1 MVKYLQFKKYVD
13 CQVAEE
19 TAHLAPHGV
28 PSNPIPRALSSTRLH
43 ELANQDAGYGAT
55 YQTGADGSLNIP
67 GAAPTNPFVQNGSQ
81 GGGGYRSGFQV
92 RFAGRFILSD
102 D

>member
-1 MVKYLQFKKYVD
+1 MNKFFYFNLK
-13 CQVAEE
+13 VAEE

-43 ELANQDAGYGAT
+43 ELGNQDQGGYGAT
-55 YQTGADGSLNIP
+55 YQTGADGSLGVP
-67 GAAPTNPFVQNGSQ
+67 GQPTNPFNNSAGGGG

-92 RFAGRFILSD
+92 S
-102 D
+102 